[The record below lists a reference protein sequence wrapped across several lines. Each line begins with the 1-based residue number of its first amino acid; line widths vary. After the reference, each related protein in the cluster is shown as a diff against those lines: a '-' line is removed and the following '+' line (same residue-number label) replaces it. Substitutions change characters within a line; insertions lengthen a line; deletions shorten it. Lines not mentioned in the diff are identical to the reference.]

1 MGKCVYS
8 REWPKQY
15 PWVKDTNS
23 KHKTHYW
30 PVIRT
35 SIQMGESALQTQ
47 VQGAGHKKQ
56 EKAMLRTFVNF
67 SQVKTETATTPQ
79 LNTFGFNR
87 IVTLLA
93 ESISFLTQN
102 FSLDLEP
109 MDDSAEFTYLCK
121 YHSP

>member
-1 MGKCVYS
+1 
-8 REWPKQY
+8 
-15 PWVKDTNS
+15 
-23 KHKTHYW
+23 
-30 PVIRT
+30 
-35 SIQMGESALQTQ
+35 MGESALRSQ

-56 EKAMLRTFVNF
+56 EKAMPRTFVNF

-93 ESISFLTQN
+93 EIISFLTQN